1 MIRQLFTESL
11 LLSAVSGFAGVLM
24 AFTFSRMLLPFMW
37 SSPIPLTIS
46 VTPDGR
52 VLTFTIVVAF
62 AATILFGIMPGWMT
76 ISEALD
82 AGLRQGARWSVNAH
96 RSWSRR
102 MLVPAQLA
110 LALALLVCAG
120 LLFRM
125 TRRLETKNLGFQPD
139 HVAVMFL
146 NPNPGGYGNT
156 DMVTYE
162 GNLLNRISSV
172 PGVTSAALSNWL
184 PIGNADW
191 TEQVSARSSNGGQP
205 VSIDCSVPAVSYA
218 FFKVMG
224 TSILRGREFSVTD
237 TPATK
242 HVVIL
247 SESAAKRLFPS
258 GNAVGRTISVGK
270 DASQQNLEVVGI
282 VQDAHLGNLDH
293 HNLPVVYLP
302 IFQNPKR
309 LRFAMLDVRSAADP
323 A

>member
-1 MIRQLFTESL
+1 MALGAGRGRLIRQFFTESL
-11 LLSAVSGFAGVLM
+11 LLSVVSGLAGVLM
-24 AFTFSRMLLPFMW
+24 AFWFSRMLLPFMW

-62 AATILFGIMPGWMT
+62 AATILFGMMPGWMT

-82 AGLRQGARWSVNAH
+82 SGLRQGTRWSVNAH

-156 DMVTYE
+156 DMVAYE
-162 GNLLNRISSV
+162 GDLLDQISSV

-184 PIGNADW
+184 PVGNADW
-191 TEQVSARSSNGGQP
+191 TEQVSARSAAAIQQA
-205 VSIDCSVPAVSYA
+205 SIECGVQAVSYG
-218 FFKVMG
+218 FFKTLG
-224 TSILRGREFSVTD
+224 TSVLRGRGFSITD
-237 TPATK
+237 APATK
-242 HVVIL
+242 RVVL
-247 SESAAKRLFPS
+247 VSESASKRLFPA
-258 GNAVGRTISVGK
+258 GDAIGRTISVGK
-270 DASQQNLEVVGI
+270 DASQQDLEIIGRMPI
-282 VQDAHLGNLDH
+282 LG
-293 HNLPVVYLP
+293 VSTYP
-302 IFQNPKR
+302 IR
-309 LRFAMLDVRSAADP
+309 
-323 A
+323 